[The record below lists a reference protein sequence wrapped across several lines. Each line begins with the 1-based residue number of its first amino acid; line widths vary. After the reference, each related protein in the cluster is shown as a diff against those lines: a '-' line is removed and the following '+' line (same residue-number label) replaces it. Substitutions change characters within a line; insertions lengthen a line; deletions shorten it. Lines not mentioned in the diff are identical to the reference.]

1 LTSGSSKAPARISGM
16 AGVRETCPR
25 AQRWRRDDLR
35 VSRLAKFFV
44 ACAALALCGAAQ
56 ESNPSSAQTI
66 HVNVDRVNVGVVV
79 MDSKGKFVEGLQREN
94 FRVFDNN
101 APQPITEFAS
111 LETPA
116 QVLMVVEAGPAV
128 YLLRDVHLFVADALL
143 GGLSA
148 GDSIAIASYNEAPS
162 PILNFTT
169 DKRAGQAALD
179 QIAFNLGYG
188 ALNLSSSLNT
198 ILDWLAPIP
207 GKKTVVLVTTGVDTS
222 PQAAMQSAFA
232 RLQASDVQVLAVS
245 MNGPIR
251 SAKDAGKGK
260 YQQTIQAFGEADA
273 WLSTLA
279 EATGGRAFFPEN
291 AKAFQETYRI
301 IAEIVRH
308 EYSLAFAPPSADGA
322 IHSIDVKV
330 ESTTKSPGDKP
341 VDYRVDHRKA
351 YQAPKP

>member
-1 LTSGSSKAPARISGM
+1 MTSGSSKSSRGR
-16 AGVRETCPR
+16 G
-25 AQRWRRDDLR
+25 WWHDDLCVR
-35 VSRLAKFFV
+35 RFVKFLVVSATV
-44 ACAALALCGAAQ
+44 ALCAAAQ

-79 MDSKGKFVEGLQREN
+79 TDSKGKFVEGLQRET

-101 APQPITEFAS
+101 EPQPITEFAS
-111 LETPA
+111 IETPA
-116 QVLMVVEAGPAV
+116 QVLMVVESGPAV
-128 YLLRDVHLFVADALL
+128 YLLQDEHLFVADALL

-169 DKRAGQAALD
+169 DKRMAQAALD

-198 ILDWLAPIP
+198 VLDWLAPVP
-207 GKKTVVLVTTGVDTS
+207 GKKTVVLVTTGIDTS
-222 PQAAMQSAFA
+222 PQPAMQSALA

-245 MNGPIR
+245 MNGPIN

-260 YQQTIQAFGEADA
+260 YQQTLQAFSQADA
-273 WLSTLA
+273 WLKTLA
-279 EATGGRAFFPEN
+279 EATGGRAFFPQN
-291 AKAFQETYRI
+291 AKAFQDTYRI

-308 EYSLAFAPPSADGA
+308 EYSLAFAPPNADGTV
-322 IHSIDVKV
+322 HSIDVKV
-330 ESTTKSPGDKP
+330 ESPLKGPGDKP
-341 VDYRVDHRKA
+341 ADYRVDHRKA

>member
-1 LTSGSSKAPARISGM
+1 MQRESTLTSGSSKSSCGR
-16 AGVRETCPR
+16 C
-25 AQRWRRDDLR
+25 WLHDDLR
-35 VSRLAKFFV
+35 LRRFATFLVVSATVVLGA
-44 ACAALALCGAAQ
+44 AAQ
-56 ESNPSSAQTI
+56 ESNPSAAQTI

-79 MDSKGKFVEGLQREN
+79 TDSKGKFVEGLQREN

-111 LETPA
+111 VETPA
-116 QVLMVVEAGPAV
+116 QVLVVVEAGPAV
-128 YLLRDVHLFVADALL
+128 YLLQDEHLFVADALL

-169 DKRAGQAALD
+169 DKRIAQAALD

-198 ILDWLAPIP
+198 VLDWLAPIP
-207 GKKTVVLVTTGVDTS
+207 GKKTVVLVTTGIDTS
-222 PQAAMQSAFA
+222 PQPSMQSALA

-245 MNGPIR
+245 MNGPIH
-251 SAKDAGKGK
+251 SAKGVGKGK
-260 YQQTIQAFGEADA
+260 YQQTLQAFAQADT

-279 EATGGRAFFPEN
+279 EATGGRAFFPQN
-291 AKAFQETYRI
+291 AKAFQETYRV

-308 EYSLAFAPPSADGA
+308 EYSLAFAPPTADGA
-322 IHSIDVKV
+322 VHSIDVKV
-330 ESTTKSPGDKP
+330 ESPTKGPGDKP
-341 VDYRVDHRKA
+341 ADYRVDHRKA
-351 YQAPKP
+351 YQAPKH